1 MRSDSSSVAISRRSV
16 LRGAGAGA
24 LGAAVLGPAGLGSP
38 SGTPASAAPGAPA
51 PGATA
56 IVIGSGFGGAVAA
69 LRLGEAGIT
78 TTVFERGRRWPIRPH
93 GNTFATFDRPDRR
106 AAWFDDTAGISSV
119 GRVPTQRYPG
129 VLDTI
134 RGNGIESVHG
144 AGVGGGSLV
153 FGAFTLQPDKADF
166 ETVFPGGTGYDEL
179 AAEYYPRARKMLN
192 TSGLPDDILAHPNY
206 VGARSWLTIL
216 ERYGIAPQFVEYAID
231 WDRVRAE
238 LAGRAKPG
246 VSIGDLSYGVNSG
259 AKNSVDHN
267 YLPAAERT
275 GFVTI
280 KPMHEVFEI
289 RERSRRPGY
298 IVRARLIDDARRTV
312 RVVTAEADHLFM
324 AAGSYHTTS
333 LLVRARAQGTLPRL
347 SPKIGNGFGG
357 NGDFLIVRT
366 ALRDQHGPIQG
377 GPGYARIRE
386 DRLPGGPATMIYQ
399 ASPFPAPAGS
409 LATTHL
415 IQVHTDERGTIDYDH
430 ATGATQLNYPYPE
443 GSSVLDRRAIAFAQ
457 HFHQRTE
464 TRFGHPAN
472 GIPIYDRLSGF
483 GSGATFHGLGGVVVG
498 QAADAEGRVRGYD
511 NLYVVDGSFA
521 PGAVGLVNPSLTI
534 TALAER
540 TMDRFLSTR

>member
-1 MRSDSSSVAISRRSV
+1 MNPSLARRAL
-16 LRGAGAGA
+16 LRGAAGLGVLGATGVGAGA
-24 LGAAVLGPAGLGSP
+24 LSGPLAMSGAAHAAEGP
-38 SGTPASAAPGAPA
+38 
-51 PGATA
+51 TA

-69 LRLGEAGIT
+69 LRLGEAGIR
-78 TTVFERGRRWPIRPH
+78 TTVFERGRRWPIRPD
-93 GNTFATFDRPDRR
+93 GNTFATFTNPDRR
-106 AAWFDDTAGISSV
+106 AAWFDTSAGISSV
-119 GRVPTQRYPG
+119 GRVPVQPYPG
-129 VLDTI
+129 VLETI
-134 RGNGIESVHG
+134 RGNGLESVHG

-153 FGAFTLQPDKADF
+153 FGAFTLQPDKDDF
-166 ETVFPGGTGYDEL
+166 TEVFPGGSDYDEL
-179 AAEYYPRARKMLN
+179 ARTYYPRARGVLG
-192 TSGLPDDILAHPNY
+192 TSGVPDDILAHPNY
-206 VGARSWLTIL
+206 VGARSWLKVVS
-216 ERYGIAPQFVEYAID
+216 RYGIRPEFVEYAVD

-238 LAGRAKPG
+238 LAGRAPAG
-246 VSIGDLSYGVNSG
+246 MSTGDISYGVNSG
-259 AKNSVDHN
+259 AKNSVDRN

-298 IVRARLIDDARRTV
+298 VVKARLIDDARRTV
-312 RVVTAEADHLFM
+312 RIVTAEADHLFL
-324 AAGSYHTTS
+324 AAGSFHTTS

-386 DRLPGGPATMIYQ
+386 ERMPGGPATMIYQ

-415 IQVHTDERGTIDYDH
+415 IQVHTDERGTIDYDRS
-430 ATGATQLNYPYPE
+430 TGGTTLNYPHPAE
-443 GSSVLDRRAIAFAQ
+443 TSVLDRRAIAFAKQ
-457 HFHQRTE
+457 FHERTE
-464 TRFGHPAN
+464 SRFGRPHN
-472 GIPIYDRLSGF
+472 GIPIHDRTSGF
-483 GSGATFHGLGGVVVG
+483 GSGATFHGLGGVVAG
-498 QAADAEGRVRGYD
+498 QAATLDGAVKGYD

-540 TMDRFLSTR
+540 TMDRFLGRR

>member
-1 MRSDSSSVAISRRSV
+1 MHSDFSSTGLPTAPLTRRSL
-16 LRGAGAGA
+16 LRGIGVGSVGAG
-24 LGAAVLGPAGLGSP
+24 LAAAGLGS
-38 SGTPASAAPGAPA
+38 TFAAAPARA
-51 PGATA
+51 ADGATA

-69 LRLGEAGIT
+69 LRLGQAGIR
-78 TTVFERGRRWPIRPH
+78 TTVLERGRRWPIRGD

-106 AAWFDDTAGISSV
+106 AAWFDTTAGISSV
-119 GRVPTQRYPG
+119 GRTPTTPYPG

-166 ETVFPGGTGYDEL
+166 EHVFPGGSGYDEL
-179 AAEYYPRARKMLN
+179 SRTYFPRARKVLG
-192 TSGLPDDILAHPNY
+192 TGPLPDDILAHPNY

-216 ERYGIAPQFVEYAID
+216 KRYGIAPQFVDYAID

-238 LAGRAKPG
+238 LAGRAPKG

-289 RERSRRPGY
+289 TERTRRPGY
-298 IVRARLIDDARRTV
+298 VVRSRLIDDAGRTV
-312 RVVTAEADHLFM
+312 RIVTTEADYLFM
-324 AAGSYHTTS
+324 AAGSFHTTS
-333 LLVRARAQGTLPRL
+333 LLVQARARGTLPRL

-357 NGDFLIVRT
+357 NGDFLIIRT
-366 ALRDQHGPIQG
+366 ALRDQHGPVQG

-386 DRLPGGPATMIYQ
+386 DRMPGGPATMIYQ

-430 ATGATQLNYPYPE
+430 TTGRTTLNYPHPA
-443 GSSVLDRRAIAFAQ
+443 GTSDLDRQAIAFAR
-457 HFHQRTE
+457 HFHDRTE
-464 TRFGHPAN
+464 GRFGHALN
-472 GIPIYDRLSGF
+472 GIPVYDRLSGF

-498 QAADAEGRVRGYD
+498 QAADANGAVKGYD
-511 NLYVVDGSFA
+511 NLYVVDGAFA

-540 TMDRFLSTR
+540 TMDRFLAAH